1 MLSRR
6 QIVAGGL
13 AAAVA
18 MPSIVRAAPITNQVT
33 KRLVVIGDSYSDP
46 NYDTTNTSAV
56 IPNWAEILVSRG
68 RAASMANYA
77 LSGATALD
85 YANAPVRGTFK
96 KQLDLFLANPRY
108 GDDDITVV
116 YMGYNDIARSTDVRW
131 TNLMQSKADFR
142 VGVDRLLTAGAARD
156 KRRLLIVAVHD
167 WSRKPNSRAEYL
179 PRTREWLT
187 FTYDFVNKRRATHK
201 GMICVNVF
209 RRFNDVVLRPQSY
222 GLNNVTTADPAR
234 AATTALY
241 YNTSHFGAKGQTILA
256 NEFSSAFD
264 LVCRTR

>member
-1 MLSRR
+1 
-6 QIVAGGL
+6 
-13 AAAVA
+13 

-46 NYDTTNTSAV
+46 DYDTSNGLPST
-56 IPNWAEILVSRG
+56 PNWAEILVSRD
-68 RAASMANYA
+68 RAVSMVNYA
-77 LSGATALD
+77 RSGATAMT
-85 YANAPVRGTFK
+85 YAGAPARGTFK
-96 KQLDLFLANPRY
+96 SQLDLFLANPRY

-116 YMGYNDIARSTDVRW
+116 YLGYNDIARSTDPQARW
-131 TNLMQSKADFR
+131 QTLAPAKADFR
-142 VGVDRLLTAGAARD
+142 VGVDRLLTAGAATG
-156 KRRLLIVAVHD
+156 KRRLLIAAVHD

-209 RRFNDVVLRPQSY
+209 RRFNDVVLRPQAY

>member
-6 QIVAGGL
+6 HIVAGGL
-13 AAAVA
+13 AALA

-33 KRLVVIGDSYSDP
+33 KRLVVLGDSYSDP
-46 NYDTTNTSAV
+46 NYDTTNGLPST
-56 IPNWAEILVSRG
+56 PNWAEILVSRG
-68 RAASMANYA
+68 RAVSMVNYA
-77 LSGATALD
+77 RSGATALD
-85 YANAPVRGTFK
+85 YANAPAQSTFK

-116 YMGYNDIARSTDVRW
+116 YLGYNDIARSTDARW
-131 TNLMQSKADFR
+131 SNLIQSKADFR

-167 WSRKPNSRAEYL
+167 WSKKPNSRAEYL

-209 RRFNDVVLRPQSY
+209 RRFNDVVLRPQLY
-222 GLNNVTTADPAR
+222 GLNNVRTADPAR